1 MKSSLKQRASRIEV
15 HNHLEDT
22 FDNDIRKDVF
32 QGLTAP
38 KKFIPSKYFYD
49 EQGSRLFEEI
59 CSVPEYYPTRTE
71 MSIVRDAAPSIML
84 NFPEGDIV
92 EFGSGANHKIRMLL
106 DAADHTCMSAYRYVP
121 VDVSEAA
128 LTRASE
134 ELIKIHPQLRVFGI
148 ITDFTR
154 HLEVIPNEH
163 PRLLVFFGSTIGNF
177 HEEKCGS
184 FLRSV
189 AYSMKPEDLFLVGID
204 MLKPKGML
212 EAAYN
217 DSAGITSKFNKNVL
231 NVLNRELN
239 ACFNETDFDHLA
251 FFNDQMKR
259 MEMHLRANRDISV
272 FIGELGLTV
281 ELERGETI
289 HTEVCRKFS
298 RECVERLALDS
309 GLIIS
314 QWYSDP
320 REWFSL
326 VVMRANKD

>member
-1 MKSSLKQRASRIEV
+1 MKSSLKQRASRIEI

-92 EFGSGANHKIRMLL
+92 EFGSGAYHKIRMLL
-106 DAADHTCMSAYRYVP
+106 DAADHTCMSSYRYVP
-121 VDVSEAA
+121 VDVSEPA

-231 NVLNRELN
+231 NVLNRELK

-251 FFNDQMKR
+251 FFNDKMKR

-298 RECVERLALDS
+298 RSAGNSAENV
-309 GLIIS
+309 
-314 QWYSDP
+314 
-320 REWFSL
+320 
-326 VVMRANKD
+326 